1 MRREGGK
8 GAGERERERKR
19 IMRRTEKDNEILT
32 LLTRATLAHSAICFA
47 WTPAFALP
55 IDCAAPELV
64 ADRIVAHVSEPLF
77 WCTTRMAKI
86 RNSTDGA
93 LASLAQ
99 HA

>member
-1 MRREGGK
+1 MRRGDGK
-8 GAGERERERKR
+8 RAGERERTER
-19 IMRRTEKDNEILT
+19 IMRRTEKDSEIVT
-32 LLTRATLAHSAICFA
+32 LLTRATLAHSAIFFV

-64 ADRIVAHVSEPLF
+64 ADRIVAHVWEPLF